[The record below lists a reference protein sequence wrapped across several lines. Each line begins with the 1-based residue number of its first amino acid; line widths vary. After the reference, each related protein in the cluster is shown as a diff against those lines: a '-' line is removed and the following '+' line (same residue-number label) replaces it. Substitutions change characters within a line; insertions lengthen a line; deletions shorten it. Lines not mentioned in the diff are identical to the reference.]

1 MTESPSRASIQLKR
15 EGRPEGGTLMP
26 YKDSQIQQEEERLL
40 FFTGKDSANKKP
52 WKLCL
57 RHPSQLP
64 FPLNESIFLPLP
76 SWDLHVAGMIADP
89 ILQVSA
95 DFK

>member
-1 MTESPSRASIQLKR
+1 MTESLSRASTQLKR

-26 YKDSQIQQEEERLL
+26 CKDSQIQQEEEVL

-57 RHPSQLP
+57 
-64 FPLNESIFLPLP
+64 
-76 SWDLHVAGMIADP
+76 
-89 ILQVSA
+89 
-95 DFK
+95 

>member
-1 MTESPSRASIQLKR
+1 MTESPSRASTQLTR
-15 EGRPEGGTLMP
+15 DGRPKGGTLMP
-26 YKDSQIQQEEERLL
+26 CKDSQIQQEEEVL

-64 FPLNESIFLPLP
+64 FSLNDSIFLPLP